1 MWVCGLGLQGRV
13 CVCVCV
19 CVRICTSTCCH
30 DRRKQQRRGSPS
42 AQSDIKNNIPSLHVG
57 SMSPQ
62 QGAHACMINGSM
74 YVCWLHIPLMLV
86 MWDIFQ
92 PLTKLSSLKI
102 RGTVPTLVNANISAV
117 TSVDSTAVMLPS
129 SETTI
134 GQLRLIQ
141 NPVSWESSP
150 TAGKWISPLSQM
162 CTLALS

>member
-1 MWVCGLGLQGRV
+1 MLEFNAAVCVCVCFKFTCEYVAWGYRVVCV

-86 MWDIFQ
+86 MRDIFQ

-102 RGTVPTLVNANISAV
+102 RGQLCLLLSMQISV
-117 TSVDSTAVMLPS
+117 QSLPW
-129 SETTI
+129 T
-134 GQLRLIQ
+134 
-141 NPVSWESSP
+141 P
-150 TAGKWISPLSQM
+150 PL
-162 CTLALS
+162 